1 MYKNLWR
8 VMMAGKEEGLEGE
21 KKDDTSALIWGI
33 VIIFVS
39 LLIFIAFSQGL
50 PDDWVGSLPW

>member
-1 MYKNLWR
+1 
-8 VMMAGKEEGLEGE
+8 MAGKEEGPEGE
-21 KKDDTSALIWGI
+21 KKDDTGALICGI
-33 VIIFVS
+33 AIIFVS

>member
-1 MYKNLWR
+1 
-8 VMMAGKEEGLEGE
+8 MMAGKEEGPEGE

-33 VIIFVS
+33 AIIFVS